1 MKWMSPAVI
10 FAGTLRTHGGG
21 TGAKRVMD
29 ENPERATFIK
39 DITGWDRVEHGTLTL
54 DNTDPLPDAALARV
68 ACLGMEPPDLMP
80 HLSAR
85 DREIAK
91 MRGVPSYYG
100 GVAFTG
106 PVARLVVVSQQP
118 RPAVKHRLEVMADV
132 RLRRFLALR
141 DEEKVRVTIFKSD
154 HWHQLPAEGY
164 HRMCG

>member
-21 TGAKRVMD
+21 TDAKRIMD

-39 DITGWDRVEHGTLTL
+39 YITGWDRVEHGTLTL
-54 DNTDPLPDAALARV
+54 DNTVPLPDSALARV
-68 ACLGMEPPDLMP
+68 SCLGTEPPDLMQ

-85 DREIAK
+85 DREISK
-91 MRGVPSYYG
+91 MHGVPSYYG
-100 GVAFTG
+100 GVAFAG

-132 RLRRFLALR
+132 RLRCFLALQ
-141 DEEKVRVTIFKSD
+141 DEEKVRVTIFKCD